1 MTDQDD
7 MDGPPSHHAEWARPE
22 ANGVLHD
29 AVAVESRQRRKQVRG
44 RHQPAVARGG
54 PRWVGS
60 GDRGRPAPSGGLLS
74 GGRREAG
81 AGRRRGIVSW
91 APLREMVFR
100 ASVSAP
106 PPPGVTWECWRRR
119 RSGPAASWVPAGE
132 RGLDPAGKRKGCLW
146 LDAHT
151 ARPGD

>member
-1 MTDQDD
+1 M
-7 MDGPPSHHAEWARPE
+7 
-22 ANGVLHD
+22 
-29 AVAVESRQRRKQVRG
+29 
-44 RHQPAVARGG
+44 
-54 PRWVGS
+54 
-60 GDRGRPAPSGGLLS
+60 
-74 GGRREAG
+74 
-81 AGRRRGIVSW
+81 SW

-106 PPPGVTWECWRRR
+106 PPPGVTRECWRRR

-132 RGLDPAGKRKGCLW
+132 RGLDPAGKRKSCLW